1 MVFCITVVYLCV
13 ISFLP
18 LELRKVP
25 KSSTHPHKPNESE
38 ILVADTCDQSQ
49 SPVASKQHTEIYF
62 ISLKFVVTGGQEWPT
77 VWIRHYFPYDFVC
90 IIGWIIGKSCYPIN

>member
-1 MVFCITVVYLCV
+1 MVYLCV

-77 VWIRHYFPYDFVC
+77 V
-90 IIGWIIGKSCYPIN
+90 